1 MPLIENRPTL
11 SLEKV
16 MYAADFSPIS
26 DCAGRYAKGLA
37 QRFGSKVQ
45 IAHVFPCY
53 EDLTSDAVKA
63 DQRVRRQQLIE
74 RQHEFSAAGI
84 ETQNVNSSEYPV
96 PSALL
101 LIETQFRPDMI
112 IIGTHSKSTFD
123 RLLIGSTA
131 EHLIRN
137 AQSPVLTVGP
147 KVKPPADGPV
157 TFERIVF
164 ASDFSDSSI
173 VAGGVALGFAQEYG
187 AHLWICHIVGDR
199 PSSQTPSS
207 AHANDFQKELER
219 RVPREAYDWCRPEC
233 TVDYG
238 SPAKGI
244 LRLAERVHADLIVM
258 GARTPSYWLTHL
270 HRGVTQEVLAQAGCP
285 VVTVR

>member
-1 MPLIENRPTL
+1 MATVTDVTDSQGKLRLNDIAQAGSPSELHGLRKEGSMPLIENRPTL

-123 RLLIGSTA
+123 RLL
-131 EHLIRN
+131 
-137 AQSPVLTVGP
+137 
-147 KVKPPADGPV
+147 
-157 TFERIVF
+157 
-164 ASDFSDSSI
+164 
-173 VAGGVALGFAQEYG
+173 
-187 AHLWICHIVGDR
+187 
-199 PSSQTPSS
+199 
-207 AHANDFQKELER
+207 
-219 RVPREAYDWCRPEC
+219 
-233 TVDYG
+233 
-238 SPAKGI
+238 
-244 LRLAERVHADLIVM
+244 
-258 GARTPSYWLTHL
+258 
-270 HRGVTQEVLAQAGCP
+270 
-285 VVTVR
+285 